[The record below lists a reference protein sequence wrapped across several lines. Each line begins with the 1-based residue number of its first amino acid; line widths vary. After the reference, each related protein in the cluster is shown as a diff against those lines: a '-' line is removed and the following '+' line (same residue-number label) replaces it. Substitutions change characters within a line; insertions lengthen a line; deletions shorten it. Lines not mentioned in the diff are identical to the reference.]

1 MPPGTFS
8 PVVLADRDSEDRG
21 VDLAG
26 LRVPSPRDAEDEAAF
41 RRDEVV
47 VCRVCHRAYAK
58 YTCPRCHTRYC
69 ALACYKSHD
78 ARCVESFHGDALG
91 DAMRGLVVDD
101 DEKRKMAA
109 LLQKYAPGAEADH
122 PLPRS
127 SRSKS
132 STDASS
138 ESSSSGDE
146 DETNDARGEGEAQ
159 SLGRTKREREKKSAR
174 CALSRANLEKLSR
187 GEALT
192 LADLTPATMRALERA
207 ARAGE
212 LSHLLEPHVP
222 WWTRASARD
231 VKLRRDGTSVA
242 RPVDDEKEP
251 PSSPTRE
258 AEASETLP
266 PPIEDTPLVPL
277 RALLAPSAKNNGPSP
292 ALRWHALD
300 AVAAYTLITRAHDGD
315 ARADPLAA
323 ARDLVAFSPTLAAA
337 AETKKSY
344 AGLGARDASSLAA
357 KKGRPRGLSEDAEDV
372 NTKESLAAGAYE
384 CTRLPTSATA
394 ALAGVA
400 AATAAAG
407 ATRGVAAAA
416 AAAAAGGLTHR
427 DVRDVFRGGRGVVVL
442 ALCDARRIVRAAV
455 AELEEEG
462 EDKSANAFP
471 GAGETDGDRSRN
483 KANARFA
490 RALSRAERKLFFLAC
505 WAAET
510 EPGDGTL
517 EHIASWCERAARKQ
531 PGRVQVETRPGGG
544 PGLTS
549 GNERARREIREM

>member
-8 PVVLADRDSEDRG
+8 PVVLAERDSEDRG

-26 LRVPSPRDAEDEAAF
+26 LRVPSSRDAEDEAAC

-69 ALACYKSHD
+69 ALACYKAHD

-101 DEKRKMAA
+101 DEKKKMAA
-109 LLQKYAPGAEADH
+109 LLRAYAPGTDAADG
-122 PLPRS
+122 PSARARS
-127 SRSKS
+127 S
-132 STDASS
+132 ASS
-138 ESSSSGDE
+138 GDDEVSSSSERGGDDDAFGE
-146 DETNDARGEGEAQ
+146 RATGGHKKSARGRGDARDA
-159 SLGRTKREREKKSAR
+159 AR
-174 CALSRANLEKLSR
+174 CALSSANLRKLNR

-192 LADLTPATMRALERA
+192 LADLSPETMRAFERA
-207 ARAGE
+207 ARTGE
-212 LSHLLEPHVP
+212 LSHLVEPHVP

-231 VKLRRDGTSVA
+231 IKLRRDGTSVVA
-242 RPVDDEKEP
+242 PVVDEPESRRRGEKDGLAASPSFSP
-251 PSSPTRE
+251 PEALSSDAP
-258 AEASETLP
+258 P

-277 RALLAPSAKNNGPSP
+277 HALLVPDAKRAGPSP

-300 AVAAYTLITRAHDGD
+300 VLAAYTLATRAHDGD
-315 ARADPLAA
+315 WRADPLAA

-337 AETKKSY
+337 ADTTARASGASRTLADGAAASLEAKEKK
-344 AGLGARDASSLAA
+344 AAALAA
-357 KKGRPRGLSEDAEDV
+357 S
-372 NTKESLAAGAYE
+372 
-384 CTRLPTSATA
+384 LPTSAAA

-400 AATAAAG
+400 AAAAAAG

-416 AAAAAGGLTHR
+416 AAAAASGLTHR
-427 DVRDVFRGGRGVVVL
+427 DVRDVFRGGRGAVVL
-442 ALCDARRIVRAAV
+442 ALCDARRIARAAV
-455 AELEEEG
+455 AELEDEG
-462 EDKSANAFP
+462 EGPRAKS
-471 GAGETDGDRSRN
+471 GEGER

-510 EPGDGTL
+510 EPGDGAL
-517 EHIASWCERAARKQ
+517 EHVASWCERAARKQ
-531 PGRVQVETRPGGG
+531 PGGVEVETRPGGG
-544 PGLTS
+544 PGPGGGSEGLF
-549 GNERARREIREM
+549 GDERARNTIREL

>member
-8 PVVLADRDSEDRG
+8 PVVLAERDSEDRG

-26 LRVPSPRDAEDEAAF
+26 LRVPSSRDAEDEAAC

-69 ALACYKSHD
+69 ALACYKAHD

-101 DEKRKMAA
+101 DEKKKMAA
-109 LLQKYAPGAEADH
+109 LLRAYAPGTDAADG
-122 PLPRS
+122 PSARARS
-127 SRSKS
+127 S
-132 STDASS
+132 ASS
-138 ESSSSGDE
+138 GDDEVSSSSERGGDDDAFGE
-146 DETNDARGEGEAQ
+146 RATGGHKKSARGRGDARDA
-159 SLGRTKREREKKSAR
+159 AR
-174 CALSRANLEKLSR
+174 CALSSANLRKLNR

-192 LADLTPATMRALERA
+192 LADLSPETMRAFERA
-207 ARAGE
+207 ARTGE
-212 LSHLLEPHVP
+212 LSHLVEPHVP

-231 VKLRRDGTSVA
+231 IKLRRDGTSVVA
-242 RPVDDEKEP
+242 PVVVDEPESRRRGDGLAASPSFSP
-251 PSSPTRE
+251 PEALSSDAP
-258 AEASETLP
+258 P

-277 RALLAPSAKNNGPSP
+277 HALLVPDAKRAGPSP

-300 AVAAYTLITRAHDGD
+300 VLAAYTLATRAHDGD
-315 ARADPLAA
+315 WRADPLAA

-337 AETKKSY
+337 ADTTARASGASRTLADGAAASLEAKEKK
-344 AGLGARDASSLAA
+344 AAALAA
-357 KKGRPRGLSEDAEDV
+357 S
-372 NTKESLAAGAYE
+372 
-384 CTRLPTSATA
+384 LPTSAAA

-400 AATAAAG
+400 AAAAAAG

-416 AAAAAGGLTHR
+416 AAAAASGLTHR
-427 DVRDVFRGGRGVVVL
+427 DVRDVFRGGRGAVVL
-442 ALCDARRIVRAAV
+442 ALCDARRIARAAV
-455 AELEEEG
+455 AELEDEG
-462 EDKSANAFP
+462 EGPRAKS
-471 GAGETDGDRSRN
+471 GEGER

-510 EPGDGTL
+510 EPGDGAL
-517 EHIASWCERAARKQ
+517 EHVASWCERAARKQ
-531 PGRVQVETRPGGG
+531 PGGVEVETRPGGG
-544 PGLTS
+544 PGPGGGSEGLF
-549 GNERARREIREM
+549 GDERARNTIREL